1 MTASPDT
8 TLAAALGSRICH
20 DLISPLGAIC
30 NGIELLGMADRAGAP
45 EIDLIRESVETANAR
60 IRFFRIA
67 YGTAPD
73 GQQIAAQE
81 VKRVIGDYARYARVS
96 IEWPDMPNPGRPAAR
111 LAFLLIQCL
120 EAAMPFGGQI
130 TVTRPDGGWRLRGA
144 SERMK
149 HDEALWAGL
158 SGGDPAPAGA
168 PPRPDAIQFLLA
180 RPAAEACGVSLAV
193 GLGENRI
200 DIGF

>member
-1 MTASPDT
+1 MTTHPDT

-30 NGIELLGMADRAGAP
+30 NGIELLDMSGMSGTP
-45 EIDLIRESVETANAR
+45 EIALIRESVETANAR
-60 IRFFRIA
+60 IKFFRIA

-81 VKRVIGDYARYARVS
+81 VRRIVSDYARYARVS
-96 IEWPDMPNPGRPAAR
+96 IDWPDMPNPGRPAAR

-130 TVTRPDGGWRLRGA
+130 TVTRPGGAWRLQGE
-144 SERMK
+144 SDRMK
-149 HDEALWAGL
+149 RDEPLWAGL
-158 SGGDPAPAGA
+158 SGGGPDPAAGL
-168 PPRPDAIQFLLA
+168 RPDAIQFLLA
-180 RPAAEACGVSLAV
+180 RPAAKECGASLTV
-193 GLGENRI
+193 GLDGNRI
-200 DIGF
+200 TIGF